1 MNDFSSGNK
10 KKYVL
15 LEKSLYDLEK
25 LVEEHK
31 NDYNFDVYEYKVE
44 RDEELSEEQKAIQNG
59 NRWQTNITN
68 DIRVNEN
75 VLYDLVREVGYKEI
89 LNGEKENIILKI
101 QDKVM
106 NSNVRGILH
115 VDTNFNVTSNEN
127 IKRAWVEIEYGDRK
141 EDTEYIDNEEEMN
154 KDLQQVRNDTWNY
167 ARRDANG
174 NPAKEWV
181 MLEDVK
187 LNVYTYNYRGTFEN
201 VGKLVKKFVRNELTY
216 CIKQGNVIV
225 PQEYLDKGK
234 EGIEEWRTSKAS
246 KNKNNNMEKRM
257 LRQML
262 REKKNDILLQMRN
275 ILWRFPTGQDTRDWS
290 VPHLNI
296 YGNGN
301 KAMAQK
307 LVNQVL
313 GKMTDQEILN
323 MTSEDIDK
331 AYKEYWKGVLNK
343 AIEQLDGVIT
353 YGDKY

>member
-1 MNDFSSGNK
+1 MDEYNTGNK

-31 NDYNFDVYEYKVE
+31 SEYNFDVYEYKVE

-59 NRWQTNITN
+59 NRWNTNITN
-68 DIRVNEN
+68 DIRVNDN
-75 VLYDLVREVGYKEI
+75 VLYELVKEVGYKEI

-106 NSNVRGILH
+106 NSNVRGIIK
-115 VDTNFNVTSNEN
+115 VETNFNTKLNDN

-141 EDTEYIDNEEEMN
+141 EDTEYLDDEEEMN
-154 KDLQQVRNDTWNY
+154 KDLQQVRHDSWNY
-167 ARRDANG
+167 AKRDANG
-174 NPAKEWV
+174 DPAKEWV

-201 VGKLVKKFVRNELTY
+201 VGKLVKKFIRNELTY
-216 CIKQGNVIV
+216 CIKQGNVVI

-234 EGIEEWRTSKAS
+234 EGIEEWRETKAS

-262 REKKNDILLQMRN
+262 RDKKHSILMQMRT
-275 ILWRFPTGQDTRDWS
+275 LMWRFPTGQDERDWS
-290 VPHLNI
+290 IPHLTI

-313 GKMTDQEILN
+313 GKKTDQEILN
-323 MTSEDIDK
+323 MTDEEISK
-331 AYKEYWKGVLNK
+331 KFKEYWKGILNK
-343 AIEQLDGVIT
+343 TIEQIDDVIT
-353 YGDKY
+353 YGDN

>member
-1 MNDFSSGNK
+1 MDDFSTGNK
-10 KKYVL
+10 KRYVL
-15 LEKSLYDLEK
+15 VEKSLYDLEK

-31 NDYNFDVYEYKVE
+31 NNYNFDVYEHKVK
-44 RDEELSEEQKAIQNG
+44 RDEELSEEQKTIQYSNKW
-59 NRWQTNITN
+59 NTNITN
-68 DIRVNEN
+68 DIRANDN
-75 VLYDLVREVGYKEI
+75 VLYDLVKEVGYKEI

-106 NSNVRGILH
+106 NSNVRGVIH
-115 VDTNFNVTSNEN
+115 VETNLNASTNEN

-141 EDTEYIDNEEEMN
+141 EDVEYLDNEEEMN
-154 KDLQQVRNDTWNY
+154 KDLQQVKSDTWNY
-167 ARRDANG
+167 SKRDVNG

-181 MLEDVK
+181 MLEDVR

-201 VGKLVKKFVRNELTY
+201 VGKLVKKFIRNELTY
-216 CIKQGNVIV
+216 CIKQGNVII
-225 PQEYLDKGK
+225 PQYYLDKGK
-234 EGIEEWRTSKAS
+234 EGIEEWRASKAS

-262 REKKNDILLQMRN
+262 RDKKHSILMQMRN
-275 ILWRFPTGQDTRDWS
+275 LLWRFPTGQDTRDWS
-290 VPHLNI
+290 IPHLTI

-307 LVNQVL
+307 LANQVL

-323 MTSEDIDK
+323 MTAEDIDK

-343 AIEQLDGVIT
+343 AIEQLDDVIT
-353 YGDKY
+353 YGDK

>member
-1 MNDFSSGNK
+1 MDEYNTGNK

-15 LEKSLYDLEK
+15 VEKSLYDLEK
-25 LVEEHK
+25 LVEEH
-31 NDYNFDVYEYKVE
+31 NNEYTFDVYEYNVK
-44 RDEELSEEQKAIQNG
+44 RDEEFSEEQKEIQNR

-68 DIRVNEN
+68 DIRVYDS
-75 VLYDLVREVGYKEI
+75 VLYDLVKEIGYKEI
-89 LNGEKENIILKI
+89 LSGEKENIILKI

-106 NSNVRGILH
+106 NSNVRGIIH
-115 VDTNFNVTSNEN
+115 VDTNFNTELNEN
-127 IKRAWVEIEYGDRK
+127 VNRAWVEIEYGDRK
-141 EDTEYIDNEEEMN
+141 EDTEYLDNEEEMN
-154 KDLQQVRNDTWNY
+154 KDLQQVRNDSWNY
-167 ARRDANG
+167 AKRDSKG
-174 NPAKEWV
+174 NPGKEWV

-187 LNVYTYNYRGTFEN
+187 LNIYTYNYRGTFEN
-201 VGKLVKKFVRNELTY
+201 VGKMVKKFIRNELTY
-216 CIKQGNVIV
+216 CIKNGNVIV

-234 EGIEEWRTSKAS
+234 EGIEEWRASKAS

-262 REKKNDILLQMRN
+262 RDKKNDVLLQMRN

-290 VPHLNI
+290 IPHLTI

-307 LVNQVL
+307 LANQVL

-343 AIEQLDGVIT
+343 AIEQLDDVIT